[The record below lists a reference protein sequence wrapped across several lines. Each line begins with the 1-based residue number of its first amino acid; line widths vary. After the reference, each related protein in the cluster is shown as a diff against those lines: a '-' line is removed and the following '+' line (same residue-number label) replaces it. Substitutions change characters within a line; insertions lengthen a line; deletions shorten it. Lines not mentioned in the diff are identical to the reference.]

1 MMTDPE
7 IACQTS
13 YKDRDDTRSYRRAVD
28 GDYT

>member
-1 MMTDPE
+1 MTDPE

-13 YKDRDDTRSYRRAVD
+13 YKDRDESRSYRRAVD

>member
-13 YKDRDDTRSYRRAVD
+13 YKDRDESWSYRRAVD
-28 GDYT
+28 GDYA